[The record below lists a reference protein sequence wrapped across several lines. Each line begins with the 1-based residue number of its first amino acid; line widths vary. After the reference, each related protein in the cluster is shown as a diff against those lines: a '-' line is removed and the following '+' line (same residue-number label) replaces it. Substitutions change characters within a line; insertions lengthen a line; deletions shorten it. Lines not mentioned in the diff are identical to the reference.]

1 MLGDILA
8 RLTAIAVV
16 GLAFLVLVGLWD
28 RYQREAAAL
37 GFSGPYERYLAA
49 QAGFPDDPHSYR
61 WTTAAVT
68 DLEE

>member
-37 GFSGPYERYLAA
+37 GFSGPYERYLAS
-49 QAGFPDDPHSYR
+49 QAGFPDDPHGYR